1 MQGSNF
7 LGGSFSSRDNV
18 RVPFS
23 LEVKVNHRILKDDI
37 FTKTDP
43 FIFISIAPV
52 LLDQSMKPVE
62 FFQH

>member
-7 LGGSFSSRDNV
+7 LGGSFSSRYNV

-23 LEVKVNHRILKDDI
+23 LEVKVNPRILKDDI

>member
-1 MQGSNF
+1 MKGSNF

-23 LEVKVNHRILKDDI
+23 LEVKVNPRILKDGI

-43 FIFISIAPV
+43 FIFI
-52 LLDQSMKPVE
+52 Q
-62 FFQH
+62 